1 MPTLAIMNY
10 ESAKIEL
17 IDLPSAIVQQYAEN
31 LDDFVY
37 GKMGYKQTNVYYMVA
52 DNIDVVKKRYLHRLK
67 I

>member
-17 IDLPSAIVQQYAEN
+17 MDLPSAIVQQYAGD
-31 LDDFVY
+31 LDDLIF

-52 DNIDVVKKRYLHRLK
+52 ENIEVVKRK
-67 I
+67 IL

>member
-17 IDLPSAIVQQYAEN
+17 IDLPTAIVQQYADN

-37 GKMGYKQTNVYYMVA
+37 CKMGYKQTNVYYMVA
-52 DNIDVVKKRYLHRLK
+52 ERIDIVKRDSY
-67 I
+67 IE

>member
-31 LDDFVY
+31 LEELVY

-52 DNIDVVKKRYLHRLK
+52 EKIDIVKRDSY
-67 I
+67 IE

>member
-17 IDLPSAIVQQYAEN
+17 IDLPTAIVQQYADN

-52 DNIDVVKKRYLHRLK
+52 ERIDIVKRDSY
-67 I
+67 IE

>member
-31 LDDFVY
+31 LDELVY

-52 DNIDVVKKRYLHRLK
+52 EKIDIVKRDSC
-67 I
+67 IE

>member
-17 IDLPSAIVQQYAEN
+17 IDLPTAIVQQYAEN
-31 LDDFVY
+31 LDELVY

-52 DNIDVVKKRYLHRLK
+52 EKIDIVKRDSY
-67 I
+67 IE